1 MELNDI
7 YSLWDRFERS
17 DVKEMALDLPD
28 GSSFRLTRG
37 EAGALAAKPVTAEVS
52 VTAADVPVSENKAP
66 QEEEKDGKDT
76 LCSPLAGTFYVSP
89 SPDADAYVTLGQ
101 TVHKGDVVGIVEAMK
116 LFNEIHAHKDGILQ
130 ELLVED
136 GQFVEYS
143 QPLMKIS

>member
-37 EAGALAAKPVTAEVS
+37 EAGALAAKPVTAEGS
-52 VTAADVPVSENKAP
+52 VTAAVPVTENTAP
-66 QEEEKDGKDT
+66 QEEKEDGKDV
-76 LCSPLAGTFYVSP
+76 LRSPLAGTFYVSP

-116 LFNEIHAHKDGILQ
+116 LFNEIHAHRDGILQ